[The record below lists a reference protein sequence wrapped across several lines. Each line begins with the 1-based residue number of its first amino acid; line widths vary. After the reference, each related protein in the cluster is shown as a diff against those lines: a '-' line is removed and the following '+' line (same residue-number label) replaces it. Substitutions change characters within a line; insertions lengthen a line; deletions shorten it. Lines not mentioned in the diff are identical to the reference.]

1 MIVWFKM
8 QQGFKLGIV
17 SMTARQF
24 YVLLSVLVI
33 SQVIGFGLLLK
44 RLPPVTAPDRD
55 AAPIVASDRQSQ
67 DGKAVNPVPD
77 GQNMGSAISELQ
89 SSAMRNAVEN
99 VLREALENV
108 LHQPA
113 QAASSSAVEPA
124 PTTDQQATAEQAM
137 GVIDTAISA
146 GVWTQQDNVNLMP
159 YAVKLTHA
167 QRIELIDRFVRAM
180 QSGQIILKGPPP
192 VL

>member
-1 MIVWFKM
+1 
-8 QQGFKLGIV
+8 
-17 SMTARQF
+17 MTARQF

-33 SQVIGFGLLLK
+33 SQVLGFGLLLN
-44 RLPPVTAPDRD
+44 RLPPTTAPDRD
-55 AAPIVASDRQSQ
+55 VAPTAASDRQAVTPVF
-67 DGKAVNPVPD
+67 DGRD
-77 GQNMGSAISELQ
+77 MGNAISELQ

-99 VLREALENV
+99 VLRDALVNV
-108 LHQPA
+108 LHQPV
-113 QAASSSAVEPA
+113 QAASSPAAESA
-124 PTTDQQATAEQAM
+124 PTTDQQAAAEQAM

-167 QRIELIDRFVRAM
+167 QKVELIDRFVRAM
-180 QSGQIILKGPPP
+180 QNGQIILKGPPP